1 MKAEWRRTTYTTL
14 DLVMRP
20 ASILLITLLACG
32 SAQAQRTATP
42 EDLARRI
49 DAVLDAAAF
58 EEAFWG
64 VLAVDLETGRTVYA
78 RNADKRFLP
87 ASNLKLITTAA
98 ALDGLGPDST
108 SMARFGVLRWS
119 ATSSSGVRGILRSE
133 VHALAATIRCGFSG
147 DGLMR

>member
-1 MKAEWRRTTYTTL
+1 ML
-14 DLVMRP
+14 RP
-20 ASILLITLLACG
+20 ATSRRVRRSSFFVLALLVCV

-78 RNADKRFLP
+78 NHPTRNQ
-87 ASNLKLITTAA
+87 
-98 ALDGLGPDST
+98 
-108 SMARFGVLRWS
+108 
-119 ATSSSGVRGILRSE
+119 
-133 VHALAATIRCGFSG
+133 
-147 DGLMR
+147 